1 MYSECRECGDVVTQI
16 AAVRAALSG
25 VGRELLKSEAVAC
38 AKDNKGSK
46 LDKLLTQLF
55 DISQIAVAKALVI
68 EGGYMA
74 GANTAT
80 FTDQNFGDS
89 VLKSD
94 KPVMVDFW
102 ATWCGPCVMAG
113 PVVDELADDYV
124 GKVAIGKLD
133 VDANQATAQ
142 QYGVMSIPTVIMFKD
157 GKEVA
162 RKVGFAGRKM
172 YEDLIKQVV

>member
-1 MYSECRECGDVVTQI
+1 
-16 AAVRAALSG
+16 
-25 VGRELLKSEAVAC
+25 
-38 AKDNKGSK
+38 
-46 LDKLLTQLF
+46 
-55 DISQIAVAKALVI
+55 
-68 EGGYMA
+68 MA

-80 FTDQNFGDS
+80 FTDQDFADQ
-89 VLKSD
+89 VIKSD

-113 PVVDELADDYV
+113 PVVDELATDYV
-124 GKVAIGKLD
+124 GKVVVGKLD

-172 YEDLIKQVV
+172 YEDLIKQVI

>member
-1 MYSECRECGDVVTQI
+1 
-16 AAVRAALSG
+16 
-25 VGRELLKSEAVAC
+25 
-38 AKDNKGSK
+38 
-46 LDKLLTQLF
+46 
-55 DISQIAVAKALVI
+55 
-68 EGGYMA
+68 MA

-80 FTDQNFGDS
+80 FTDQDFADL

-113 PVVDELADDYV
+113 PVVDELADDYA
-124 GKVAIGKLD
+124 GKVVIGKLD
-133 VDANQATAQ
+133 VDVNQTTAQ

-162 RKVGFAGRKM
+162 RKVGFAGRPM
-172 YEDLIKQVV
+172 YENLIKQVVG

>member
-1 MYSECRECGDVVTQI
+1 
-16 AAVRAALSG
+16 
-25 VGRELLKSEAVAC
+25 
-38 AKDNKGSK
+38 
-46 LDKLLTQLF
+46 
-55 DISQIAVAKALVI
+55 
-68 EGGYMA
+68 MA

-80 FTDQNFGDS
+80 FTDQNFADS

-113 PVVDELADDYV
+113 PVVDELADEYKD
-124 GKVAIGKLD
+124 KVVVGKLD

-142 QYGVMSIPTVIMFKD
+142 QYGVQSIPTVILFKD

-162 RKVGFAGRKM
+162 RKVGFAGKPM
-172 YEDLIKQVV
+172 YENLLKQAI